1 MVTSD
6 WRIENNYY
14 WRLESPF
21 EKTQTHSLIG
31 TLTQTSA
38 ASAEQCWLL
47 FKNENTEKIGIKN
60 KRLLVELDEKYLLK
74 VLAENLCGETIPCK
88 EMG

>member
-1 MVTSD
+1 MLRAKKFAAVVASD
-6 WRIENNYY
+6 WPIENNRY

-21 EKTQTHSLIG
+21 EKIQTHSLMG

-47 FKNENTEKIGIKN
+47 FESENSEKIGIKN

-74 VLAENLCGETIPCK
+74 VLAENL
-88 EMG
+88 MW

>member
-1 MVTSD
+1 M
-6 WRIENNYY
+6 
-14 WRLESPF
+14 
-21 EKTQTHSLIG
+21 G

-74 VLAENLCGETIPCK
+74 VLAENL
-88 EMG
+88 MW